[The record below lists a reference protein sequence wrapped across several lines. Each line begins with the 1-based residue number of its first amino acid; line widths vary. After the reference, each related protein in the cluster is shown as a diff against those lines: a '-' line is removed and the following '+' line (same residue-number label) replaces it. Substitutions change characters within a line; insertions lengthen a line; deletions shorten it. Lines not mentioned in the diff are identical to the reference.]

1 MMNYDLILMRYGE
14 LSLKSTYVRNY
25 FESTLVRNIKKAL
38 TRENIPSNITKERGR
53 IYLSTTEVSKS
64 CLVLSR
70 IFGIV
75 SFSPAVQ
82 TTSIMRDISIAALRL
97 IKNILTKEKSF
108 AIRST
113 RFGTHTFSS
122 QQVAIQIGNDIVKA
136 TQAKVD
142 LTHPDVE
149 LFIEIRDKKSF
160 LFTEKIKGV
169 GGLPLGTQGKILVLI
184 ENPFSLLATWYLMRR
199 GCNVLIA
206 NTMKTNDESLYS
218 FLHNWHAEAEII
230 SVDQKTKNF
239 SHQLRTLASEKNCD
253 ALVTGHTLEEPTNS
267 LEAIAQ
273 LKKQSNIPVLTP
285 LIAMTREELQQQCKK
300 RGIPI

>member
-1 MMNYDLILMRYGE
+1 MMNYDIILIRYGE
-14 LSLKSTYVRNY
+14 VSLKSTYVRKY
-25 FESTLVRNIKKAL
+25 FESILVKNIKKAL
-38 TRENIPSNITKERGR
+38 AQENIAHSITKDRGR
-53 IYLSTTEVSKS
+53 IYLSTTEISKS

-75 SFSPAVQ
+75 SFSPAAQ
-82 TTSIMRDISIAALRL
+82 TTSDIGDISIVSKQI
-97 IKNILTKEKSF
+97 IKNILTKQKSF

-113 RFGTHTFSS
+113 RIGTHTFSS

-136 TQAKVD
+136 TQAKVN

-169 GGLPLGTQGKILVLI
+169 GGLPLGTQGKTIILI
-184 ENPFSLLATWYLMRR
+184 ENPFSLLAAWYLMHR
-199 GCNVLIA
+199 GCNVILA
-206 NTMKTNDESLYS
+206 NTQKTNDKSLYS
-218 FLHNWHAEAEII
+218 FLNNWYADSEII

-239 SHQLRTLASEKNCD
+239 YNQLLTLASEKKCD
-253 ALVTGHTLEEPTNS
+253 GLVTGRTLEELSCSIAP
-267 LEAIAQ
+267 IAQ
-273 LKKQSNIPVLTP
+273 LKKQIDIPVLTP
-285 LIAMTREELQQQCKK
+285 LIAMTHEEIQQQCKK

>member
-1 MMNYDLILMRYGE
+1 MNYNIILVRYGE
-14 LSLKSTYVRNY
+14 LSLKSTYVRKY
-25 FESTLVRNIKKAL
+25 FESILVRNIKKAL
-38 TRENIPSNITKERGR
+38 AKENIPYRITKERGR
-53 IYLSTTEVSKS
+53 IYLSTTEIPKS
-64 CLVLSR
+64 CSVLSK

-75 SFSPAVQ
+75 SFSSTVQ
-82 TTSIMRDISIAALRL
+82 TTSNIQDISIVALHL
-97 IKNILTKEKSF
+97 VKNILTKGKSF

-113 RFGTHTFSS
+113 RVGTHTFSS
-122 QQVAIQIGNDIVKA
+122 QQVAIQVGNDIVKA
-136 TQAKVD
+136 THVKVD

-169 GGLPLGTQGKILVLI
+169 GGLPLGTQGKILVLV
-184 ENPFSLLATWYLMRR
+184 ENPFSLLAAWYLMRR

-206 NTMKTNDESLYS
+206 NTTKINDEYLYS
-218 FLHNWHAEAEII
+218 FLHNWYAEAEII

-239 SHQLRTLASEKNCD
+239 FHQLCTLANENNCD
-253 ALVTGHTLEEPTNS
+253 ALVTSHTLEEPLNS

-273 LKKQSNIPVLTP
+273 LKKQSTIPVLTP

>member
-1 MMNYDLILMRYGE
+1 MNYDIILVRYGE
-14 LSLKSTYVRNY
+14 LSLKSTYVRKY

-38 TRENIPSNITKERGR
+38 AQENIPHNITKERGR
-53 IYLSTTEVSKS
+53 INLSTTEISKS

-75 SFSPAVQ
+75 SFSPAIQ
-82 TTSIMRDISIAALRL
+82 TTSDMRDMPIVALQL

-113 RFGTHTFSS
+113 RVGTHTFSS

-136 TQAKVD
+136 THAKVD
-142 LTHPDVE
+142 LTHPDVK

-169 GGLPLGTQGKILVLI
+169 GGLPLGTQGKILALV
-184 ENPFSLLATWYLMRR
+184 ENPFSLLAAWYLMRR
-199 GCNVLIA
+199 GCDIIIA
-206 NTMKTNDESLYS
+206 NTTKTNDDSLYS
-218 FLHNWHAEAEII
+218 FLTNWYADAEII
-230 SVDQKTKNF
+230 SIDQKIKNF
-239 SHQLRTLASEKNCD
+239 FNQLRTIASEKNCD
-253 ALVTGHTLEEPTNS
+253 ALVTGYTFEESACS
-267 LEAIAQ
+267 LAAIAQ
-273 LKKQSNIPVLTP
+273 LKKQSVIPVLTP
-285 LIAMTREELQQQCKK
+285 LIAMTHKELQQLCKI

>member
-1 MMNYDLILMRYGE
+1 MNYDIILVRYGE
-14 LSLKSTYVRNY
+14 LSLKSTYVRKY

-38 TRENIPSNITKERGR
+38 AQENIPHSITKERGR
-53 IYLSTTEVSKS
+53 IYLSTTEIPKS

-82 TTSIMRDISIAALRL
+82 TTSDIGDMSIVALQL

-113 RFGTHTFSS
+113 RVGTHTFSS

-136 TQAKVD
+136 THAKVD

-169 GGLPLGTQGKILVLI
+169 GGLPLGTQGKILALI
-184 ENPFSLLATWYLMRR
+184 ENPFSLLAAWYLMRR

-206 NTMKTNDESLYS
+206 NTKKTNDESLYS
-218 FLHNWHAEAEII
+218 FL
-230 SVDQKTKNF
+230 T
-239 SHQLRTLASEKNCD
+239 
-253 ALVTGHTLEEPTNS
+253 
-267 LEAIAQ
+267 
-273 LKKQSNIPVLTP
+273 
-285 LIAMTREELQQQCKK
+285 
-300 RGIPI
+300 

>member
-1 MMNYDLILMRYGE
+1 MMNYDIILVRYGE
-14 LSLKSTYVRNY
+14 LSLKSAYVRKY

-38 TRENIPSNITKERGR
+38 AQENILYSIAKERGR
-53 IYLSTTEVSKS
+53 IYLSTTEISKS
-64 CLVLSR
+64 CSVLSR

-82 TTSIMRDISIAALRL
+82 TTSKIEDISKVALQL
-97 IKNILTKEKSF
+97 TKNIITKEKSF

-113 RFGTHTFSS
+113 RVGTHTFSS
-122 QQVAIQIGNDIVKA
+122 QQVAIQVGNDIVKA
-136 TQAKVD
+136 THVKVD

-169 GGLPLGTQGKILVLI
+169 GGLPLGTQGKILVLV
-184 ENPFSLLATWYLMRR
+184 ENPFSLLAAWYLMRR

-206 NTMKTNDESLYS
+206 NTTKINDEYLYS
-218 FLHNWHAEAEII
+218 FLHNWYAEAEII

-239 SHQLRTLASEKNCD
+239 FHQLCTLANENNCD
-253 ALVTGHTLEEPTNS
+253 ALVTSHTLEEPLNS

>member
-1 MMNYDLILMRYGE
+1 MMNYDNILVRYGE

-38 TRENIPSNITKERGR
+38 AQENIQHSILKERGR

-82 TTSIMRDISIAALRL
+82 TTAVMEDMSIKALQL
-97 IKNILTKEKSF
+97 TKNILTTEKSF

-113 RFGTHTFSS
+113 RVGTHTFSS

-136 TQAKVD
+136 THAKVD
-142 LTHPDVE
+142 LTHPNIE

-160 LFTEKIKGV
+160 LFTEKIKGA
-169 GGLPLGTQGKILVLI
+169 GGLPLGTQGKILVLV
-184 ENPFSLLATWYLMRR
+184 ENPFSLLAAWYLMRR
-199 GCNVLIA
+199 GCNILIA
-206 NTMKTNDESLYS
+206 NTTKTNDESLYS
-218 FLHNWHAEAEII
+218 FLYNWYAEAEII

-239 SHQLRTLASEKNCD
+239 FHQLRTLSSENNCD
-253 ALVTGHTLEEPTNS
+253 ALVSGHTLDGSPCS
-267 LEAIAQ
+267 IEAIVQ

-285 LIAMTREELQQQCKK
+285 LIAMTCEELQQQCKK

>member
-1 MMNYDLILMRYGE
+1 MMNYEIILVRYGE

-38 TRENIPSNITKERGR
+38 AQENIPHKITKERGR

-64 CLVLSR
+64 CLILSR
-70 IFGIV
+70 IFGLV

-82 TTSIMRDISIAALRL
+82 TTAVMEDMSIKALQL
-97 IKNILTKEKSF
+97 TKNILTKEKSF

-113 RFGTHTFSS
+113 RVGIHTFSS
-122 QQVAIQIGNDIVKA
+122 QQVAIQIGNDIVK
-136 TQAKVD
+136 TNHAKVD
-142 LTHPDVE
+142 LTHPDIE

-169 GGLPLGTQGKILVLI
+169 GGLPLGTQGKILVLV
-184 ENPFSLLATWYLMRR
+184 ENPFSLLAAWYLMHR
-199 GCNVLIA
+199 GCNILIA
-206 NTMKTNDESLYS
+206 NTSKINNESLYS
-218 FLHNWHAEAEII
+218 FLHNWYAEAEII

-239 SHQLRTLASEKNCD
+239 FYQLRTLASEKNCD
-253 ALVTGHTLEEPTNS
+253 ALVTGHTLEESPCS

-273 LKKQSNIPVLTP
+273 LKKQSSIPVLTP
-285 LIAMTREELQQQCKK
+285 LIAMTYEELLQQCKK
-300 RGIPI
+300 RGIST

>member
-1 MMNYDLILMRYGE
+1 MMNYDIILVRYGE

-25 FESTLVRNIKKAL
+25 FESTLIRNIKKAL
-38 TRENIPSNITKERGR
+38 LQENIPHRITKERGR
-53 IYLSTTEVSKS
+53 IYLSTTEIPKS
-64 CLVLSR
+64 CLILSK

-75 SFSPAVQ
+75 SFSHAVQ
-82 TTSIMRDISIAALRL
+82 TTSDIEDMSIVALQL

-113 RFGTHTFSS
+113 RVGAHTFSS

-136 TQAKVD
+136 TQANVD

-169 GGLPLGTQGKILVLI
+169 GGLPLGTQGKILVLV
-184 ENPFSLLATWYLMRR
+184 ENPFSLLAAWYLMHR
-199 GCNVLIA
+199 GCNIIIA
-206 NTMKTNDESLYS
+206 NTMKTNNESLHS
-218 FLHNWHAEAEII
+218 FLTNWYADAEII
-230 SVDQKTKNF
+230 SIDQKIKNF
-239 SHQLRTLASEKNCD
+239 FNQLRTIASEKNCD
-253 ALVTGHTLEEPTNS
+253 ALVTGYTFEESACS
-267 LEAIAQ
+267 LAAIAQ
-273 LKKQSNIPVLTP
+273 LKKQSVIPVLTP
-285 LIAMTREELQQQCKK
+285 LIAMTHKELQQLCKI